1 MERNILE
8 CLIFPVWPRS
18 LRECLSFKRAAD
30 KYAPCGGQLCVG
42 PRDRVSGEARP
53 SERREGFLWQAA
65 RRGFLPRCME
75 QTRDAAVQTERVAI
89 RIRESNELVKK
100 QLRPLFVLT

>member
-1 MERNILE
+1 MDRNILE
-8 CLIFPVWPRS
+8 CLIFPVGLRP

-30 KYAPCGGQLCVG
+30 KYAPRGGQPCVG

-53 SERREGFLWQAA
+53 SKQRIGFLWQAA

-89 RIRESNELVKK
+89 GIRKSNELVKK